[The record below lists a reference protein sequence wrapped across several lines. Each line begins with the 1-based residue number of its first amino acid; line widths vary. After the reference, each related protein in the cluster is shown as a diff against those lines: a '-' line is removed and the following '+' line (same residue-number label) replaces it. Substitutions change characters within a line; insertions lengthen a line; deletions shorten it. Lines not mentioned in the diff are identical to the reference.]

1 MALITVGNFAITDC
15 KVSVK
20 AADGDFVG
28 IADLE
33 EVSLTIENNIETW
46 YSIEGGGWQNA
57 LMTARALSGS
67 FSGKRCLGDAGNDY
81 LDSLRY
87 VNGAE
92 AVADWQVEFPN
103 GAKLSF
109 SAVVGITDVLGSAT
123 DVAPLNGDLKGK
135 GKPTYTPAAA

>member
-1 MALITVGNFAITDC
+1 MATITVGNFAITDC

-20 AADGDFVG
+20 VGEEFAG

-33 EVSLTIENNIETW
+33 EVTLTIENNIETW

-57 LMTARALSGS
+57 LMTARALTGS

-103 GAKLSF
+103 GAKLAF
-109 SAVVGITDVLGSAT
+109 NAVVGITDILGSAT
-123 DVAPLNGDLKGK
+123 DVAPLNGDLTGK
-135 GKPTYTPAAA
+135 GRPVYTPAGA

>member
-1 MALITVGNFAITDC
+1 MVTITVGNFAITDC

-20 AADGDFVG
+20 VKDSTFSE

-33 EVSLTIENNIETW
+33 EMNITIENNIETW
-46 YSIEGGGWQNA
+46 YSIKDGGWQNA

-67 FSGKRCLGDAGNDY
+67 FTGKRCLGDAGNDY

-92 AVADWQVEFPN
+92 AVADWEIEFPN
-103 GAKLSF
+103 GAKLAF
-109 SAVVGITDVLGSAT
+109 TAVVGLTDILGSAT
-123 DVAPLNGDLKGK
+123 DVAPLNGDLTGK
-135 GKPTYTPAAA
+135 GKPTYTAA

>member
-1 MALITVGNFAITDC
+1 MATITVGNFAITDC

-20 AADGDFVG
+20 VGEEFAG

-57 LMTARALSGS
+57 LMTARALTGS

-103 GAKLSF
+103 GAKLAF
-109 SAVVGITDVLGSAT
+109 NAVVGITDILGSAT
-123 DVAPLNGDLKGK
+123 DVAPLNGDLTGK
-135 GKPTYTPAAA
+135 GKPVYTPAGA